1 MIGVFLEK
9 PFDGPIMEKKLFLF
23 SLINYSILFPKAHV
37 ALDRSS
43 GQKLR
48 IIWEPDRNVNSQAPI
63 HPTEQ
68 ATSLGFGAQKREI
81 QQAHHVILRRRVTAL
96 NHRLALPISD

>member
-37 ALDRSS
+37 ALDLPMDNSHKGRAMAAWSLTRTPRLGPVQGSGGGIRSPVV
-43 GQKLR
+43 K
-48 IIWEPDRNVNSQAPI
+48 D
-63 HPTEQ
+63 
-68 ATSLGFGAQKREI
+68 
-81 QQAHHVILRRRVTAL
+81 
-96 NHRLALPISD
+96 LALHFLPLT